1 MRKTLIVMS
10 GLPGSG
16 KSTVA
21 ARLSAALSLPV
32 VAVDPVAAAMWAG
45 GIPRQMTGGAA
56 YLVVCAIAEEQL
68 TLGLSVIVD
77 AVNAMPAYRALWR
90 ALAHNQGAAL
100 AVIECVCSD
109 VELHQRR
116 ITARRRGIPGMAEA
130 TWDVVEQ
137 RRREYEP
144 WVEDRL
150 VLDTAPDVEAVA
162 AVALA
167 YVASCSR

>member
-1 MRKTLIVMS
+1 MRKTLIVMA

-21 ARLSAALSLPV
+21 ARLAAALSLPLF
-32 VAVDPVAAAMWAG
+32 AVDPVAAAMWAG
-45 GIPRQMTGGAA
+45 GIPPRMTGTAA
-56 YLVVCAIAEEQL
+56 YAVVRTVAEEQL

-77 AVNAMPAYRALWR
+77 AVNAMEVYRATWR
-90 ALAHNQGAAL
+90 ALASDQGADL

-109 VELHQRR
+109 ADLHQRR
-116 ITARRRGIPGMAEA
+116 IAARRRGIPGMAEA
-130 TWDVVEQ
+130 IWEVVEQ

-162 AVALA
+162 AAALA
-167 YVASCSR
+167 YVTGFSR